1 MGGSGL
7 QVNRNLSEPECKTL
21 RVRERETPSNEVEKE
36 RMRISK
42 RDTLLEVRKGE
53 RL

>member
-1 MGGSGL
+1 MP
-7 QVNRNLSEPECKTL
+7 VYRNLSEPECKTL
-21 RVRERETPSNEVEKE
+21 RVTERETPSNEGENE